1 MVYLSKNLFDALSE
15 FVAMPD
21 PNTLSITIIPNLHR
35 QTLQAMRDLGI
46 FTIADLTEMTAAD
59 LDRLPRVGKATAQHI
74 RQCVEALCQG
84 EPLWLKAPDARAAD
98 DGIFFDVETDA
109 MGEIWSIGWK
119 APSDAARCVV
129 LDPNRLA
136 EHRLLEDGT
145 LVFTVP
151 TRLAMWEM
159 LHAVCVQHPSVPLY
173 HWSPFEVGIVKK
185 AGLPA
190 PTAEISKRLLD
201 LAKVVSQSVVLPIA
215 KRRRGLKEVSSY
227 LASAG
232 PNIWPMAWVGGMLA
246 IIMRR
251 GLFMATWKLDLG
263 LRLPTVRRGC
273 DLPCVV
279 MAAPAEPIVNY
290 QHTQP
295 PTLILSCFGRYGIL
309 YIVCDDD

>member
-227 LASAG
+227 LGFRWAEH
-232 PNIWPMAWVGGMLA
+232 MADGMGWWHARNHYEAWLVYGDLE
-246 IIMRR
+246 
-251 GLFMATWKLDLG
+251 GLTWACAYQRSDVDATYHVWSW
-263 LRLPTVRRGC
+263 LRQQNR
-273 DLPCVV
+273 
-279 MAAPAEPIVNY
+279 
-290 QHTQP
+290 
-295 PTLILSCFGRYGIL
+295 
-309 YIVCDDD
+309 